1 MYFVI
6 SYFRKIFNRNRF
18 LQMLTTDPLLA
29 DRQPLVQFLV
39 LILLIVSSTIIVFF
53 VGILIAMPI
62 YGTDVLDSLISA
74 GELTSEKDI
83 AMMKY
88 FQVVNQLGVFIIPTL
103 LFSFL
108 VSRNVFSYL
117 RLNRQPASM
126 SVLITIMLIFI
137 ILPAIHWFVEINESM
152 HLPGFLGWLEEW
164 MKLSE
169 ESAMKLT
176 EAFLGTTTIS
186 GLILNIFMIG
196 ILAAVGE
203 ELLFRSV
210 LIRLFSDWFG
220 NVHVA
225 VIVSAI
231 LFSAFHLQFYGF
243 LPRFILGL
251 LFGYLFVWSGSVWLP
266 ILAHFVNNASAVI
279 VYYLVNI
286 GAIQTDA
293 EQFGATENNLFLFS
307 SFVISILFLVIIY
320 FAEKKKWSIPV
331 KI

>member
-1 MYFVI
+1 
-6 SYFRKIFNRNRF
+6 
-18 LQMLTTDPLLA
+18 MLFT
-29 DRQPLVQFLV
+29 
-39 LILLIVSSTIIVFF
+39 FF
-53 VGILIAMPI
+53 AGILIAIPI
-62 YGTDVLDSLISA
+62 YGTDVLDNLVSASKLIS
-74 GELTSEKDI
+74 ENDI
-83 AMMKY
+83 SMMKY
-88 FQVVNQLGVFIIPTL
+88 FQVVNQLGFFVVPTL

-108 VSRNVFSYL
+108 ISRNVFSYL
-117 RLNRQPASM
+117 RLNRRPAIMSM
-126 SVLITIMLIFI
+126 LITIILVFA
-137 ILPAIHWFVEINESM
+137 ILPAIHWFVEINEGM
-152 HLPGFLGWLEEW
+152 HLPEFLSRIEEW

-169 ESAMKLT
+169 ENALKLT
-176 EAFLGTTTIS
+176 EAFLGTTTIT

-286 GAIQTDA
+286 GAVQTDA